1 MADKRAYFKLD
12 VGYLT
17 NPKVAELTIDK
28 PRVVLLHIA
37 SIAYAAQHL
46 TDGVFPVRLLLRIN
60 GASDADAKLLYGAG
74 LWIDL
79 GNGNAEIHD
88 FLEHQRSA
96 ADVKNA
102 EDKAKRAAN
111 ARWNA
116 PSMPEAMQSASEVAM
131 PREKE
136 RKRDTTTTATAA
148 ADAEFD
154 TFWGQYPRKIAKG
167 NAAKAYAKA
176 LKKAD
181 ATTILN
187 GLANYLP
194 AWAQTEE
201 KFIPHAATWLNGER
215 WADQVAPAKPVDGPR
230 DQWARAIIVGGN
242 R

>member
-17 NPKVAELTIDK
+17 NPKVAALALDH
-28 PRVVLLHIA
+28 PRVVLLHMA

-46 TDGVFPVRLLLRIN
+46 TDGVFPVRLLLMLNR
-60 GASDADAKLLYGAG
+60 ATDADAGLLYDSG
-74 LWIDL
+74 LWVDL
-79 GNGNAEIHD
+79 SNGNAEVHD

-96 ADVKNA
+96 AEVKNA

-116 PSMPEAMQSASEVAM
+116 PSMPEALQVASEVAM

-136 RKRDTTTTATAA
+136 REKTTTS
-148 ADAEFD
+148 DFD
-154 TFWGQYPRKIAKG
+154 IFWDQYPRKIAKG
-167 NAAKAYAKA
+167 NAVKAYVKA
-176 LKKAD
+176 LKKTD
-181 ATTILN
+181 AQAILN

-215 WADQVAPAKPVDGPR
+215 WADQVAAPKPVDGPR
-230 DQWARAIIVGGN
+230 DQWARATVVGGG

>member
-17 NPKVAELTIDK
+17 NPKVAALALDH
-28 PRVVLLHIA
+28 PRVVLLHMA

-46 TDGVFPVRLLLRIN
+46 TDGAFPVRLLLMLN
-60 GASDADAKLLYGAG
+60 GASDEDAQLLYDSG

-79 GNGNAEIHD
+79 GNGNAEVHD
-88 FLEHQRSA
+88 YLEHQRSA
-96 ADVKNA
+96 AEVKNA

-116 PSMPEAMQSASEVAM
+116 PSMPQAMQVASESSM
-131 PREKE
+131 PRKKE
-136 RKRDTTTTATAA
+136 RETTTSS
-148 ADAEFD
+148 DFD
-154 TFWGQYPRKIAKG
+154 TFWDQYPRKIAKG
-167 NAAKAYAKA
+167 NAAKAFDKA
-176 LKKAD
+176 LTKTD

-215 WADQVAPAKPVDGPR
+215 WADQVAAPKAVDVPR
-230 DQWARAIIVGGN
+230 DQWARSVVVGGG

>member
-1 MADKRAYFKLD
+1 MPDKRAYFKLD

-60 GASDADAKLLYGAG
+60 GATQDDAKLLYGAG

-96 ADVKNA
+96 AEVKNA

-116 PSMPEAMQSASEVAM
+116 PSMPEALQVASETSM

-136 RKRDTTTTATAA
+136 RETTTTG
-148 ADAEFD
+148 DFD
-154 TFWGQYPRKIAKG
+154 TFWDQYPRKIAKG

-176 LKKAD
+176 LKTTD
-181 ATTILN
+181 AQTILN

-194 AWAQTEE
+194 AWAQTED

-215 WADQVAPAKPVDGPR
+215 WADQVAAPKPVDGPR
-230 DQWARAIIVGGN
+230 DQWARATVVGGG